1 MGDPLH
7 RVPARVV
14 VIEEL
19 RGGLVVVGR
28 HAGTVLCEA
37 PEREFEGFVIVVPY
51 HTERVGGGRDL
62 LFEFEKRVFEVDKV
76 VVRHLRQMLVVAQ
89 CPERHF
95 SRQCRGNAL
104 DGREYR
110 GGQCLCGERPDA
122 LHQFF
127 HTVVRQ
133 AQFVLLR
140 RKFVGEARQDEP
152 LRGAGEVDAFQ
163 GVDDLAVRTDQD
175 DVAVL
180 RHDLHGH
187 RQGLLVA
194 EFVGRREVEEQDAVE
209 ARLPDAGERG
219 AAEALAQEHAE
230 HGRCGRVLERRLR
243 QVDAGAVGPG
253 AEQQFERP
261 QVPGAQRQH
270 QFLRG
275 GLVDFIHFCADDGGF
290 QFLPDAVQEQS
301 VKSHVPVLLSWAIYP
316 M

>member
-1 MGDPLH
+1 
-7 RVPARVV
+7 
-14 VIEEL
+14 
-19 RGGLVVVGR
+19 
-28 HAGTVLCEA
+28 
-37 PEREFEGFVIVVPY
+37 
-51 HTERVGGGRDL
+51 
-62 LFEFEKRVFEVDKV
+62 
-76 VVRHLRQMLVVAQ
+76 MLVIAQ
-89 CPERHF
+89 RPEGNF
-95 SRQCRGNAL
+95 SGQRRGHAL
-104 DGREYR
+104 DGGQDR
-110 GGQCLCGERPDA
+110 GGQRLRGERSNA

-127 HTVVRQ
+127 HTVLRQ
-133 AQFVLLR
+133 GKLVLLR
-140 RKFVGEARQDEP
+140 RQFIGEARQDEA
-152 LRGAGEVDAFQ
+152 LRGAGEVDPFQ

-187 RQGLLVA
+187 RQGLFIA
-194 EFVGRREVEEQDAVE
+194 QFVGRREVEEEDAVE
-209 ARLPDAGERG
+209 PRLSDAGERG